1 MTASY
6 PARSAATSA
15 ELRLRMKGEG
25 CGLLSPRCLTLGKLA
40 RGRIHSNQPAIFSM
54 PSGLLTSVIICQSG
68 PGIKTN
74 LPGYDR
80 SLFISS
86 YQTYSNLR
94 MASSERKGHF
104 CILLMALNKPL
115 SQYKER

>member
-25 CGLLSPRCLTLGKLA
+25 CGLLSPRCLTLGKVA

-86 YQTYSNLR
+86 YQTYCHIKKAPQSR
-94 MASSERKGHF
+94 GGIDCGAG
-104 CILLMALNKPL
+104 
-115 SQYKER
+115 